1 MAIVWVNDQ
10 ELMDY
15 MEKEVFN
22 TFENVELLYPEN
34 GNTFNILVE
43 PF

>member
-15 MEKEVFN
+15 HEKEVFS
-22 TFENVELLYPEN
+22 TFENVELLYPEH
-34 GNTFNILVE
+34 GNTFNVLVE
-43 PF
+43 PH